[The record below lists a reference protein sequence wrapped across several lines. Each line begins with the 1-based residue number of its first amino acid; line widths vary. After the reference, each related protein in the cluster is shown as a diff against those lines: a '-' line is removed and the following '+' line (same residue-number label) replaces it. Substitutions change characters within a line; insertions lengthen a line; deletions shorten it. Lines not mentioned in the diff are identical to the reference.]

1 MRFTIV
7 NFVYLFYTIVKGFYL
22 SKLLSVT
29 STNMQLLNL
38 TPFKHTDKEDM
49 FPKIQYTLAVLSN
62 KVLPFRPLLLPF
74 KTGLQHSMF
83 TFEGCHPEHIP

>member
-29 STNMQLLNL
+29 STSVNNRSNVEENL
-38 TPFKHTDKEDM
+38 S
-49 FPKIQYTLAVLSN
+49 AV
-62 KVLPFRPLLLPF
+62 VER
-74 KTGLQHSMF
+74 TA
-83 TFEGCHPEHIP
+83 